1 VSLAWSL
8 WGELGAS
15 TWERRHQGW
24 AIELEPLIAF
34 TASLAEHDRRLLRE
48 AVDWCAANAAFVSL
62 SQYRHVIAA
71 PLWEDDRSFA
81 RLSATMT
88 LAHRPQVAGQRGEPP
103 VRGRL
108 SGKSRLRELSVP
120 SLLQLRLR
128 AMFGVGTRAELV
140 RLMLLN
146 PFQEW
151 SVAQLG
157 ERVAYTQRQ
166 AATDLEMLVKA
177 GLVERTGG
185 GPSRYVLRDAAAST
199 RGGRESFRTSL
210 RGGCRPSRCSPA
222 WPGRWTQSLPVTS
235 ASRMWRWHGV
245 YGSWSRPSSPQACR
259 SRRVPRVVTSRAGP
273 CEWALDVADAL
284 ANADPKRAAGPGEGS
299 SGRRSPSAVEPPVR
313 SLSRVG
319 IGATRVGHGRRLR
332 CASGTDASPG
342 RSHRGGR
349 RAEACSSEAHSFAVH
364 ALAYVVSEKS
374 LDRKIDTDAQLVL
387 QLRAQLLQPHVVG
400 VAHLDEQV
408 EIRSLPILAA
418 GHRAK
423 DAWS

>member
-1 VSLAWSL
+1 MADAWDRLVESCVSLAWSL

-34 TASLAEHDRRLLRE
+34 TASLVEHDRRLLRE
-48 AVDWCAANAAFVSL
+48 AVDWCATNAAFVSL

-88 LAHRPQVAGQRGEPP
+88 SLTGRSWPGSEVAPP
-103 VRGRL
+103 YEVAL

-166 AATDLEMLVKA
+166 AATDLDMLVKA
-177 GLVERTGG
+177 GLVERSGG
-185 GPSRYVLRDAAAST
+185 GPSRHVLRDVGA
-199 RGGRESFRTSL
+199 L
-210 RGGCRPSRCSPA
+210 RAVVG
-222 WPGRWTQSLPVTS
+222 
-235 ASRMWRWHGV
+235 
-245 YGSWSRPSSPQACR
+245 
-259 SRRVPRVVTSRAGP
+259 RVPDFAPRWLPTFQVLSSMAGALDAVAAGHLRQPDVEMARRLRLVEPAIVASGLPRPPSAEGGDSAGRAI
-273 CEWALDVADAL
+273 EWALDVADAL
-284 ANADPKRAAGPGEGS
+284 ASADPSVLADRAKVPAGAEAT
-299 SGRRSPSAVEPPVR
+299 SAVP
-313 SLSRVG
+313 
-319 IGATRVGHGRRLR
+319 
-332 CASGTDASPG
+332 
-342 RSHRGGR
+342 
-349 RAEACSSEAHSFAVH
+349 
-364 ALAYVVSEKS
+364 
-374 LDRKIDTDAQLVL
+374 
-387 QLRAQLLQPHVVG
+387 
-400 VAHLDEQV
+400 
-408 EIRSLPILAA
+408 
-418 GHRAK
+418 
-423 DAWS
+423 